1 MTDVK
6 NKIRTLFKHHRS
18 KSSFE
23 AEIDEKQQKRKTRL
37 SLGDLEKLD
46 LILNEDTF
54 SSSIRQFD
62 EKEKQNQEDFE
73 ESPSPITIIWEKE
86 KIYKTQEEK
95 KKSYILDDTLES
107 KLYNEIIDKNIE
119 KLKELLKIETKSLDK

>member
-6 NKIRTLFKHHRS
+6 KKLRNLFQHHRS
-18 KSSFE
+18 KSIE
-23 AEIDEKQQKRKTRL
+23 VEDEKQHKRKTRL

-46 LILNEDTF
+46 LILNEDSF
-54 SSSIRQFD
+54 STSIRQFY
-62 EKEKQNQEDFE
+62 EKEKQNQEEFDE
-73 ESPSPITIIWEKE
+73 IPSPITTIWEKE
-86 KIYKTQEEK
+86 KMTENEQEK

>member
-6 NKIRTLFKHHRS
+6 KTLRTLFKHHRS
-18 KSSFE
+18 KSIE
-23 AEIDEKQQKRKTRL
+23 VEIDEKQQKRKTRL

-46 LILNEDTF
+46 LILNEDSF

-73 ESPSPITIIWEKE
+73 EIPSPMTTIWEKE
-86 KIYKTQEEK
+86 KINETQEEK